1 MQSIIKNAG
10 RAGFVVAM
18 LVCASVVSGAHA
30 EMTLDTKQRVEL
42 TKVDLFSLPDWKQQ
56 EVAVEGFFLG
66 MTREQVFEIA
76 RTNKLRLRSDRPPR
90 MIRQAKLP
98 CREKSCS
105 VLQING
111 NWIGINL
118 FFEEDRLVKM
128 KASVPV
134 DAAPEVKQANIARK
148 FKGRTY
154 QFFNSYSDDLRVQL
168 FGPAEGVE
176 TPVKVGTKVSTLT
189 YIAYEY
195 LHSGVII
202 HVTIDKK
209 EHPAKPFDL
218 EVDFV
223 NHE

>member
-10 RAGFVVAM
+10 CAGFIVAM
-18 LVCASVVSGAHA
+18 LVCASVVAGAHA
-30 EMTLDTKQRVEL
+30 EMTLNAKQPVEL
-42 TKVDLFSLPDWKQQ
+42 TKVDLFSLLDWKQR
-56 EVAVEGFFLG
+56 EVTVDGFFLG
-66 MTREQVFEIA
+66 MTRDQVFEVA

-90 MIRQAKLP
+90 MAWQAKLP

-105 VLQING
+105 VLQVNG

-128 KASVPV
+128 KVSVPV

-154 QFFNSYSDDLRVQL
+154 QFFNGYSDDLRVRL
-168 FGPAEGVE
+168 FGSAEGAE
-176 TPVKVGTKVSTLT
+176 TPVKAGAKVSTLT

-195 LHSGVII
+195 LHSGVIV

-209 EHPAKPFDL
+209 EHPSKPFDL

-223 NHE
+223 NHQ